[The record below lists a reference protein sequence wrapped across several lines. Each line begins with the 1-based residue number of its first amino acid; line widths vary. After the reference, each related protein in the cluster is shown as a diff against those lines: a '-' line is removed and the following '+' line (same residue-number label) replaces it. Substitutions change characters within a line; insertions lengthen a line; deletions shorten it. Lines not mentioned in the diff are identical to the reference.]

1 MRDHFLDLAGHAI
14 GRLRGSEILL
24 LNLAAERSDFIRFN
38 RGRVR
43 QPMSVT
49 QAELTLTLIDGRRH
63 DRISLGLAGS
73 AADHAMVADA
83 LAELRTTLPAL
94 PEDPYLV
101 VATDAPSTETVRRGV
116 LPSPAQ
122 AVGDV
127 VDAAA
132 GADVVGLLASGPVVR
147 GFASSLGQRHW
158 HTVDAFLFDWS
169 VYHGGTTG
177 VNDNRA
183 NDQGAKDKAVKCS
196 WAGDTWSRDTLL
208 RHLEE
213 ARARLPLLG
222 QPERALAPGP
232 YRAYLA
238 PAAMADLIGMF
249 NWGGVS
255 LRQQRT
261 RQSPLQKLVDGE
273 ARFSPQLHVFE
284 DTAGG
289 MAPGFDPAGFVRP
302 SRVTLVAGGL
312 HDGALV
318 SARSGMEYG
327 VTANGANESEST
339 ESIAMAGGDLP
350 EADVLAALDT
360 GVYVSNLH
368 YLNWSDPRDARAT
381 GMTRFAS
388 FWVEHGRIRAPLAVM
403 RFDDTL
409 YRMLGSELEALT
421 RTPVWTMDAGT
432 YQQRS
437 VESSRVPGALLKS
450 FALVL

>member
-1 MRDHFLDLAGHAI
+1 MREHFFDLAGRAI
-14 GRLRGSEILL
+14 GALRGSEILL
-24 LNLAAERSDFIRFN
+24 MNLAAERSAFVRFN

-63 DRISLGLAGS
+63 DRISLGLAGN
-73 AADHAMVADA
+73 AADHGMVAGA
-83 LAELRTTLPAL
+83 LVELRATLPAL

-127 VDAAA
+127 IDAAA

-169 VYHGGTTG
+169 VYLGGAMGVKDKG
-177 VNDNRA
+177 VN
-183 NDQGAKDKAVKCS
+183 DKAVKCS
-196 WAGDTWSRDTLL
+196 WAGDTWSRDTLH

-222 QPERALAPGP
+222 QPEHVLAPGQ

-238 PAAMADLIGMF
+238 PAAMADLVGMF

-273 ARFSPQLHVFE
+273 AQLSPRLHVFE

-302 SRVTLVAGGL
+302 SRVTLVAGGR
-312 HDGALV
+312 HEGALV
-318 SARSGMEYG
+318 SARSGIEYG
-327 VTANGANESEST
+327 VTPNGANESESM
-339 ESIAMAGGDLP
+339 ESIAVAGGDLP
-350 EADVLAALDT
+350 ETDVLAALDT
-360 GVYVSNLH
+360 GLYVSNLH

-388 FWVEHGRIRAPLAVM
+388 FWVEHGRIRAPLPVM

-409 YRMLGSELEALT
+409 YRMLGSELEDLT

-437 VESSRVPGALLKS
+437 VETCRVPGALLKS